1 MEIAGIALAI
11 FPLVVKGLYSLLDAS
26 RTVKNLRDYHWV
38 LGRLVRQFNM
48 EKSKFGNTCGE
59 ILGELVT
66 RELLIGKGWDD
77 PNFQKILEARFR
89 PHTAKLF
96 IDLICFLRSNLQ
108 ELIDKLELDKIQ
120 KVSVSY
126 WFLLISRSYPRLL

>member
-1 MEIAGIALAI
+1 
-11 FPLVVKGLYSLLDAS
+11 
-26 RTVKNLRDYHWV
+26 
-38 LGRLVRQFNM
+38 M